1 MVDVDGLGAEIRSR
15 AVAGTDGYRYLVSWY
30 VDSEG
35 EVRFVEVERMWEI
48 EPVEQENVVSETA

>member
-1 MVDVDGLGAEIRSR
+1 MADVEELAAEIRSR

-30 VDSEG
+30 VDIEG

-48 EPVEQENVVSETA
+48 GHDEEGKQLSETA